1 MLTALLTGA
10 AEVPPVDTGATG
22 EAVVVVNADRTEMSY
37 RITYQGLS
45 SPLRVAAFCTGWSTD
60 DVVCPFIGSEL
71 PIGPSPLVG
80 SRTGAVPAQTWESGQ
95 AWVQLATTA
104 YPQGEI
110 RGLLVPA
117 PDGSTAAPS
126 DTPLAPTLT
135 PTVMPAPSMPRSL
148 TPTIG
153 TTPPND
159 DPPGTAITAV
169 PFTDTI
175 NTRLA
180 QIHAMEG
187 ASACGSGSHS
197 VWYSFTATAD
207 QNLVADTLGSD
218 YDTIIDVWEGTLSS
232 DRMNPGFET
241 LKPVACNDNSGD
253 SPQSEVVFAARSGQS
268 YVIRISAALDAS
280 GGTLTFHLITA

>member
-10 AEVPPVDTGATG
+10 AEVPPADSGATG
-22 EAVVVVNADRTEMSY
+22 EAVVVVNAERTEMSY

-45 SPLRVAAFCTGWSTD
+45 SPLHTAAFCIGWSTD
-60 DVVCPFIGSEL
+60 DVVCPFIGPEL
-71 PIGPSPLVG
+71 PLGPSPLVG
-80 SRTGAVPAQTWESGQ
+80 TRAVGLPQNWESGQ
-95 AWVQLATTA
+95 AWVQLITVA

-117 PDGSTAAPS
+117 PDGSAPVPS
-126 DTPLAPTLT
+126 DTPVDPT
-135 PTVMPAPSMPRSL
+135 PTPAATPAPSMPRSL

-159 DPPGTAITAV
+159 DPPGTAITAI
-169 PFTDTI
+169 PFNDTV

-187 ASACGSGSHS
+187 TSTCGSGSHS
-197 VWYSFTATAD
+197 VWYSLTATAD

-218 YDTIIDVWEGTLSS
+218 YDTIIDIWEGTLSS
-232 DRMNPGFET
+232 DPMNPGFEA
-241 LKPVACNDNSGD
+241 LRPLACNDNSGD
-253 SPQSEVVFAARSGQS
+253 LLQSEVVFAARSGQS
-268 YVIRISAALDAS
+268 YVIRVSAALDAP
-280 GGTLTFHLITA
+280 GGTLTFHLSAA

>member
-1 MLTALLTGA
+1 MLTAQLTGA
-10 AEVPPVDTGATG
+10 AEVPVVDTGATG
-22 EAVVVVNADRTEMSY
+22 EAFVVINGNRTEMSY

-45 SPLRVAAFCTGWSTD
+45 SPLRVAAFCIGWSVD

-80 SRTGAVPAQTWESGQ
+80 TRAAGLAQNWESGE
-95 AWVQLATTA
+95 AWVQLATTFF
-104 YPQGEI
+104 PQGEI

-117 PDGSTAAPS
+117 SGGSTPVPS
-126 DTPLAPTLT
+126 GTHLAPT
-135 PTVMPAPSMPRSL
+135 PAPSMPRSL

-159 DPPGTAITAV
+159 DPPGTAITAI
-169 PFTDTI
+169 PFTDTV

-187 ASACGSGSHS
+187 ASTCGSGSHS

-218 YDTIIDVWEGTLSS
+218 YDTIVDIWEGVLTS
-232 DRMNPGFET
+232 DLMNPGFET
-241 LKPVACNDNSGD
+241 LKPLACNDNSGE
-253 SPQSEVVFAARSGQS
+253 SLQSEVVFAARGGQS
-268 YVIRISAALDAS
+268 YVIRVSAALDAP
-280 GGTLTFHLITA
+280 GGTLTFHLAPA